1 MNRPALVVFSSL
13 FPSPA
18 EPLAGIFIRE
28 RMFRVGQ
35 ELPITVVAPQPW
47 FPLQS
52 LLRRFKPGWRPERPR
67 AELMQGIEVLR
78 PRYFSVPGVFKSL
91 DGWFMALGSLSTLRG
106 LRARGQADLIDAH
119 FAYPDGLAASKLA
132 QWLRVPYTVT
142 LRGLRARGQAD
153 LIDAHFAYPDGLA
166 ASKLAQWLRVPYTV
180 TLRGTESR
188 HAADA
193 ALRPRVQQALQSAS
207 RVFSVSDS
215 LRRIGLACGAAP
227 ERSLVVGNG
236 VDARVFA
243 PADRAEARR
252 RLGLPPAAPV
262 LVSVGGLVE
271 RKGFHRVIACLP
283 ELRRQH
289 PELRLLIVGGPS
301 PEGDWSA
308 RLAAQVRELGLD
320 DAVRFLGPLPPS
332 EVRWALSAADV
343 FVLATRNE
351 GWANVLLEAMACGLP
366 VVTTRVGGNAE
377 VVCRDELG
385 IVVPFDDHPALRD
398 ALGRALTQSW
408 DRGAIRRYA
417 EANSWDSRVAVL
429 VAEFRRV
436 ASEPGSPQ
444 PAAGRES
451 VA

>member
-91 DGWFMALGSLSTLRG
+91 DGWFMALGSLS
-106 LRARGQADLIDAH
+106 
-119 FAYPDGLAASKLA
+119 
-132 QWLRVPYTVT
+132 T

>member
-91 DGWFMALGSLSTLRG
+91 DGWFMALGSLS
-106 LRARGQADLIDAH
+106 
-119 FAYPDGLAASKLA
+119 
-132 QWLRVPYTVT
+132 T

-444 PAAGRES
+444 PVAGRES
-451 VA
+451 AA

>member
-91 DGWFMALGSLSTLRG
+91 DGWFMALGSL
-106 LRARGQADLIDAH
+106 A
-119 FAYPDGLAASKLA
+119 
-132 QWLRVPYTVT
+132 T

-188 HAADA
+188 HATDA
-193 ALRPRVQQALQSAS
+193 ALRPRVQQALKSAS

-227 ERSLVVGNG
+227 ERALVVGNG

-283 ELRRQH
+283 ELRRHH

-308 RLAAQVRELGLD
+308 RLAAQVRELGLG

>member
-35 ELPITVVAPQPW
+35 ELPVTVLAPQPW
-47 FPLQS
+47 FPFQS
-52 LLRRFKPGWRPERPR
+52 LLRRFKPGWRPARPR
-67 AELMQGIEVLR
+67 AELMQGIQVLR
-78 PRYFSVPGVFKSL
+78 PRYFSVPGLFKSL
-91 DGWFMALGSLSTLRG
+91 DGWFMALGSLSTLRR
-106 LRARGQADLIDAH
+106 LRALGRADLIDAH
-119 FAYPDGLAASKLA
+119 FAYPDGFAASKLA
-132 QWLRVPYTVT
+132 GWL
-142 LRGLRARGQAD
+142 GL
-153 LIDAHFAYPDGLA
+153 
-166 ASKLAQWLRVPYTV
+166 PYTV

-193 ALRPRVQQALQSAS
+193 ALRPLLQQALASAS

-215 LRRIGLACGAAP
+215 LRRIGLDCGAVPNRA
-227 ERSLVVGNG
+227 LVVGNG
-236 VDARVFA
+236 VDAQVFA
-243 PADRAEARR
+243 PVDRAEARR
-252 RLGLPPAAPV
+252 RLSLPADGPV

-283 ELRRQH
+283 ELRRAR
-289 PELRLLIVGGPS
+289 PDLCFLVVGGPG

-332 EVRWALSAADV
+332 ELRWSLGAADV

-385 IVVPFDDHPALRD
+385 IVVPFDDHAALRD
-398 ALGRALTQSW
+398 ALEQSLARSW
-408 DRGAIRRYA
+408 DRAAIRRYA
-417 EANSWDSRVAVL
+417 EANSWDSRVEVL

-436 ASEPGSPQ
+436 AAEAGTPQ
-444 PAAGRES
+444 PLAGQERAA
-451 VA
+451 